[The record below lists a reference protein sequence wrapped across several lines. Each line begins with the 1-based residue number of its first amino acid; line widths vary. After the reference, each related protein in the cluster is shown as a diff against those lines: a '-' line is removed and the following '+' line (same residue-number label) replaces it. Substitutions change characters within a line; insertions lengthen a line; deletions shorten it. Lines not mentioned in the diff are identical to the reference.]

1 MDKKHKYINVVYQLY
16 AIDEDGKKHLMEK
29 VEEDRPFFF
38 ISGFGTTLDAFEK
51 YIEKLDTN
59 EEFDFTLPVEEAYGK
74 YEESHV
80 VDMDREIFTINNH
93 FDHEHI
99 FKGATVPLQNEDGNH
114 FWGRVLE
121 ITDKK
126 VRMDL
131 NHPLAGKPLNFKGR
145 IVENRDATE
154 DEVRH
159 MIKILSGEA
168 CGCGCGC
175 GHDHG
180 DCDCGHDHADCDCGH
195 DHSDCGCGHHK

>member
-1 MDKKHKYINVVYQLY
+1 MDNKHKYINVVYQLY

-80 VDMDREIFTINNH
+80 VDMDKEIFTINNH

-114 FWGRVLE
+114 FYGKIVE
-121 ITDKK
+121 IGEEK
-126 VRMDL
+126 VKVDL
-131 NHPLAGKPLNFKGR
+131 NHPLAGETLHFAGKVL
-145 IVENRDATE
+145 ENREATNE
-154 DEVRH
+154 EIQG
-159 MIKILSGEA
+159 MINRMSG
-168 CGCGCGC
+168 GCGCGC
-175 GHDHG
+175 DHDHCGG
-180 DCDCGHDHADCDCGH
+180 DCGDHCGHEHGNGCDCGHCH
-195 DHSDCGCGHHK
+195 